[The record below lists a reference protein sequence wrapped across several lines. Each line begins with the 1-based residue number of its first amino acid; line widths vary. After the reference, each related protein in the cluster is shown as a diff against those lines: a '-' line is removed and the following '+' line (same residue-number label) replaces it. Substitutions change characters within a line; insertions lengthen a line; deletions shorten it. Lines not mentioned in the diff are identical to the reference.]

1 MGFKGLVLGFVA
13 SISAAAMAAGPCD
26 GYGLRE
32 VAPSN
37 PRPAH
42 YESNLWKIRSPKG
55 DEGVVL
61 GLIHTTDKR
70 VVLGYEALNTISIG
84 SEYYF
89 PEVSLA
95 QESLSAMGSAEIDR
109 SSVIDQLTP
118 EQSALLKKILSGRNT
133 DAASIANKKD
143 WAVTSELSRPLEYG
157 ASIDLLLYQQNV
169 GLKKQIVPLEA
180 MSSLID
186 NLNSFPNSRQVTLDT
201 VCGYEQ
207 VNQQAEAMKDAYI
220 KQDWAR
226 FSDESERWE
235 SVNQKVSDLYHQR
248 LVLDRNQ
255 IMAQTILNTLKGGQ
269 KFVLTVGMMHLSGS
283 QGLLTLLEKS
293 GYSVQPI
300 KVKDLNA
307 MAQAIQAPIVK
318 EKQSVMKDL
327 AERLKTLVSD
337 KIPDQL
343 PELRVLNSFE
353 FYTAAC
359 GGMLC
364 PATGFYSDKVISLH
378 MSLLPGLLKNDPAVF
393 SQILRQMVHWEQDVN
408 AADQKSWCDGWREGE
423 VQAQMAQ
430 SAYLQQAGL
439 PSPPFMM
446 NEPPAKCRG
455 L

>member
-1 MGFKGLVLGFVA
+1 MGFKHLVLGFVA
-13 SISAAAMAAGPCD
+13 SISGAAMAAGPCD

-42 YESNLWKIRSPKG
+42 YESNLWKVRSPKG

-70 VVLGYEALNTISIG
+70 VVLGYEALNTISVG
-84 SEYYF
+84 SDYYF
-89 PEVSLA
+89 PEVDLSSD
-95 QESLSAMGSAEIDR
+95 SLSAMSNAEIDGA
-109 SSVIDQLTP
+109 SVIDQLTP
-118 EQSALLKKILSGRNT
+118 EQSALLKKILSERNT
-133 DAASIANKKD
+133 DVTAIAHKKD

-157 ASIDLLLYQQNV
+157 SSIDLLLYQQNV
-169 GLKKQIVPLEA
+169 GLQKKIVPLEA

-186 NLNSFPNSRQVTLDT
+186 HLDSFPDSRQVTLDT
-201 VCGYEQ
+201 VCGYAQ

-220 KQDWAR
+220 KKDWPR

-235 SVNQKVSDLYHQR
+235 SVNQKVSNQYHQH

-255 IMAQTILNTLKGGQ
+255 IMAKAILNTLKGGQ
-269 KFVLTVGMMHLSGS
+269 KFVLTVGMMHLSGD
-283 QGLLTLLEKS
+283 QGLLALLEKN

-300 KVKDLNA
+300 GVKDLNA

-327 AERLKTLVSD
+327 AAKLKTLVSD

-343 PELRVLNSFE
+343 PELRVLNSFD

-364 PATGFYSDKVISLH
+364 PATSFYSDKVISLH
-378 MSLLPGLLKNDPAVF
+378 MSLLAGLMKNDPTVF
-393 SQILRQMVHWEQDVN
+393 SQIIRQMVHWEQDVN
-408 AADQKSWCDGWREGE
+408 AADTKTWCDGWREGE
-423 VQAQMAQ
+423 VQAQVAQ
-430 SAYLQQAGL
+430 SSYLQQAGL
-439 PSPPFMM
+439 PMPPFMM
-446 NEPPAKCRG
+446 SEPPAKCQG